1 MDIQS
6 IKIELAKLILEIEN
20 PSLIQKIKDILT
32 KETSDLWTKL
42 SAQEKSEIQL
52 GIKQLNSGQRIAL
65 KISSKRFHEATGCI
79 FISTC

>member
-20 PSLIQKIKDILT
+20 PSLIHKIKDVLT
-32 KETSDLWTKL
+32 KETSDFWTKL

-52 GIKQLNSGQRIAL
+52 GLKQLNSGQRIAFEDFM
-65 KISSKRFHEATGCI
+65 KKVS
-79 FISTC
+79 